1 MGGTTAGR
9 TDDRRSEVIMRA
21 HAYGGGSAAVTIGVL
36 ALLTAVAMPTRAD
49 AFIPTVNYV
58 TDTSLYNS
66 STTKMV
72 YAACAAGEAVLGGSA
87 SIKGA
92 DGQVN
97 IQAAFPMHDVGLGL
111 YIFVVK
117 ATEDASGTAD
127 NWSITAGAYC
137 TPDTM
142 PIYDEASSA
151 FDSTPIKSATIAC
164 PANTKVVGMGGEV
177 SIRPTGEVGALFD
190 TIPDALVVF
199 QGFELNDDLTQVTAR
214 ATELAGALGGVAPQ
228 MWRVTAVVA
237 CSQPYNFDG
246 LTLLKKREVGGGFL
260 AFETDSSVET
270 SCALGQRI
278 IGAGSRVD
286 DHDQGQWY
294 LDRMS
299 RYNAFQSRVVAEA
312 TRNAGTSL
320 TKQTVYV
327 VCVD

>member
-1 MGGTTAGR
+1 
-9 TDDRRSEVIMRA
+9 MRA
-21 HAYGGGSAAVTIGVL
+21 HAYGGGSAAVTLGAL
-36 ALLTAVAMPTRAD
+36 ALLTAVAVPAPAD
-49 AFIPTVNYV
+49 AFIPTVHYV
-58 TDTSLYNS
+58 SSTSLSNS
-66 STTKMV
+66 STTKMW
-72 YAACAAGEAVLGGSA
+72 YAACAPGEAVLGGSA

-117 ATEDASGTAD
+117 ATEDAGGTPD
-127 NWSITAGAYC
+127 NWNITAGAYC
-137 TPDTM
+137 TPDTV
-142 PIYDEASSA
+142 PLYDEASSA
-151 FDSTPIKSATIAC
+151 FDSSPIKSATIAC

-177 SIRPTGEVGALFD
+177 SIRPSGEVAALFD

-214 ATELAGALGGVAPQ
+214 ATELSGALGGVAPQ
-228 MWRVTAVVA
+228 MWKVTAVVA

-246 LTLLKKREVGGGFL
+246 LTLMKKRELGGGLLFT
-260 AFETDSSVET
+260 ETDSSVET
-270 SCALGQRI
+270 SCALGKRI

-294 LDRMS
+294 LNRMS
-299 RYNAFQSRVVAEA
+299 RYNAFQNRVVAEA
-312 TRNAGTSL
+312 TRNAGLSL
-320 TKQTVYV
+320 TNQAVYV

>member
-1 MGGTTAGR
+1 
-9 TDDRRSEVIMRA
+9 MRA
-21 HAYGGGSAAVTIGVL
+21 HAYGGGSAAVTFGAL
-36 ALLTAVAMPTRAD
+36 ALLTAVAVPAPAH

-58 TDTSLYNS
+58 TATSLSNS

-72 YAACAAGEAVLGGSA
+72 YAECPAGEAVLGGSA

-97 IQAAFPMHDVGLGL
+97 IQAAFPKHDVGLGR

-117 ATEDASGTAD
+117 ATEDATGTAG

-137 TPDTM
+137 TPDTV

-151 FDSTPIKSATIAC
+151 FDSNPIKSVTVAC
-164 PANTKVVGMGGEV
+164 PANTKVVGMGGEA
-177 SIRPTGEVGALFD
+177 SIRATGEVGALLA
-190 TIPDALVVF
+190 TIPDARVVF
-199 QGFELNDDLTQVTAR
+199 QGFELDDDLTQVTAR

-228 MWRVTAVVA
+228 MWKVTAVVA

-246 LTLLKKREVGGGFL
+246 LTLTKKRDLGGGFL
-260 AFETDSSVET
+260 LNETDSSVET

-278 IGAGSRVD
+278 IGAASRVD
-286 DHDQGQWY
+286 DYDMGQWY

-299 RYNAFQSRVVAEA
+299 RYNAFQNRIVVGA
-312 TRNAGTSL
+312 TRNAELGTIL
-320 TKQTVYV
+320 TRQTAYV